1 MFQKYFFKY
10 LNFFNLYLAYKIYC
24 FFITG
29 LNWLAC
35 LLIFHIIWYF
45 LHERLHFGCIFI
57 FILCFLLMEGIWIYD
72 LLISRFCLR
81 QNLISLFCLNKFLWL
96 NFLYSILLFWPIWFL
111 YIHHLWQFY
120 FHLVKV
126 KKLKTYIQLG
136 SWVKVHVNIYVA
148 LRFSYLNSR
157 DWQKQHVH
165 PSNNISYFWNL
176 TNNFQYQY
184 KKHFHHCK
192 NITWIIWLN
201 SYSL

>member
-1 MFQKYFFKY
+1 M
-10 LNFFNLYLAYKIYC
+10 
-24 FFITG
+24 
-29 LNWLAC
+29 NWLAY

-45 LHERLHFGCIFI
+45 LHKRLYFRCIFI

-72 LLISRFCLR
+72 LLISRFCLG

-96 NFLYSILLFWPIWFL
+96 NFLYSILISWPIWFL
-111 YIHHLWQFY
+111 YTHHLWQFY

-126 KKLKTYIQLG
+126 KKLKTDIQLG
-136 SWVKVHVNIYVA
+136 SWVKVNVDIYAA

-165 PSNNISYFWNL
+165 PLILLVILGNL

-184 KKHFHHCK
+184 KKHFHHYK
-192 NITWIIWLN
+192 IITLIIWLN
-201 SYSL
+201 GYSL